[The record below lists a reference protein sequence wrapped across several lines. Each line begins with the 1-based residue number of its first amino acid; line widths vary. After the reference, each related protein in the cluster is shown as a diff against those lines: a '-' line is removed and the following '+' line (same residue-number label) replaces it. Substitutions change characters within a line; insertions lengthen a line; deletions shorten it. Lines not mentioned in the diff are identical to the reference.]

1 MKIYC
6 SNLPI
11 VLVLIFGIITSLS
24 SCNEPEKT
32 RTAEPKQV
40 SYSKNKEVPK
50 TCCSKPNRFTK
61 N

>member
-1 MKIYC
+1 MKIYL

-11 VLVLIFGIITSLS
+11 VLVFIFWIITSLS

-40 SYSKNKEVPK
+40 SYSTNKEVPK
-50 TCCSKPNRFTK
+50 TCCSKPSRFTK